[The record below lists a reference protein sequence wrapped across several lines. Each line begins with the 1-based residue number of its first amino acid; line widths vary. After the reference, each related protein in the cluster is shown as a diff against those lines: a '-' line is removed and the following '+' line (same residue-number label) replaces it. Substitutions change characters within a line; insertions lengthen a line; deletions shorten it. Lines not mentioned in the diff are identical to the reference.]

1 MTANRL
7 ETGTKEKRMTIKSKR
22 GGGVKEY
29 YRALQ
34 GEGRGHVNFSAT
46 LTKSS
51 VPPFPPR

>member
-29 YRALQ
+29 YRAFQ
-34 GEGRGHVNFSAT
+34 GEGGSS
-46 LTKSS
+46 KSYRDT
-51 VPPFPPR
+51 PLPPR